1 MVDVTPTSP
10 TGVVLPKDSAGGRE
24 RQKGKRD
31 KRQPHG
37 EPGDAAFMVGI
48 PEGEL
53 TPKVQEALTA
63 LLAEVDRQRED
74 LDHARAHAS
83 YLEDQAD
90 AHPYLPVI
98 NRRAFLREVSRILSH
113 AKQAGTTNALVYLH
127 IPTAETIRATHGHA
141 AAQGAL
147 IQAAVALSA
156 ALRASDVI
164 GSLGGSDFGV
174 VLTLADAKSAA
185 GKVPALIAAI
195 ENQPFTWGG
204 ETVTLGVAAG
214 MHLFGADDTVDAGVE
229 AADRDLIDGGAAW
242 HAPAAPNPPD
252 D

>member
-1 MVDVTPTSP
+1 MVDVTPTAP
-10 TGVVLPKDSAGGRE
+10 IGVVLPKDSAGGRE
-24 RQKGKRD
+24 RQQGKRD

-37 EPGDAAFMVGI
+37 EPDDAAVVAGI
-48 PEGEL
+48 PVDEL
-53 TPKVQEALTA
+53 TPKVQEALSA

-74 LDHARAHAS
+74 LDHARAHAT

-90 AHPYLPVI
+90 AHPYLPTI
-98 NRRAFLREVSRILSH
+98 NRRAFLREVSRILTH
-113 AKQAGTTNALVYLH
+113 AKQAETTNALVYLH
-127 IPTAETIRATHGHA
+127 IPAAEVIRATHGHA

-147 IQAAVALSA
+147 IQAAAALSA

-185 GKVPALIAAI
+185 GKVPVLIAAI

-204 ETVTLGVAAG
+204 ETVTLGVVAG
-214 MHLFGADDTVDAGVE
+214 MHVFGADDTVDAGVE
-229 AADRDLIDGGAAW
+229 AADRDLIAGGPSW
-242 HAPAAPNPPD
+242 RAPAD
-252 D
+252 S